1 MTAVGLLVLVADVL
15 GGSISGIIRNAV
27 GKNGLADEGLYG
39 TDVVLQTRGRVVGSA
54 GAAVV

>member
-1 MTAVGLLVLVADVL
+1 VTAVGLLVLIADVL

-27 GKNGLADEGLYG
+27 GKDCFADEGLYG
-39 TDVVLQTRGRVVGSA
+39 TDVVLKTRGGVVGSA